1 MESHHK
7 AGQRKKRSK
16 ANMNTNYRRVPTRFA
31 PEIRFEVRPAPAA
44 PLRALQETIFEPLK
58 ERLLVARLE
67 EAVDSQLEAPL
78 RAAASD
84 AAALA
89 WVTSYPLLVYPV
101 LFEEKAQAALLCAE
115 RQEEVRQRS
124 RDLLAV

>member
-31 PEIRFEVRPAPAA
+31 PEIRFEVRPPPAA
-44 PLRALQETIFEPLK
+44 PLRALQEALFEPLK

-67 EAVDSQLEAPL
+67 EALDSLLEAPL
-78 RAAASD
+78 RVAASD

-89 WVTSYPLLVYPV
+89 WVTCSPLRVY
-101 LFEEKAQAALLCAE
+101 AGLLDE
-115 RQEEVRQRS
+115 
-124 RDLLAV
+124 